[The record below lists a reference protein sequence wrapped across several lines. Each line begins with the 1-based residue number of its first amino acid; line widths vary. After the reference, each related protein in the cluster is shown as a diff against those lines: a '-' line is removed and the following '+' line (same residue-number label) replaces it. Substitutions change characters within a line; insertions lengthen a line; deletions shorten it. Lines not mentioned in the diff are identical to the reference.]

1 MYQPS
6 YRDKPGAPDILE
18 ANREISEKH
27 LSTKRRLTREY
38 LDQAP
43 AVKDASTKDRALG
56 HPFTPSLGCCH
67 HQILLLI
74 AVPKCIQ
81 HGEQE
86 DLETSV
92 QPLGFD
98 LIAIMDMVG

>member
-43 AVKDASTKDRALG
+43 AVKDASTKTGLWDIPS
-56 HPFTPSLGCCH
+56 HPHWDVVTIKYFY
-67 HQILLLI
+67 
-74 AVPKCIQ
+74 
-81 HGEQE
+81 
-86 DLETSV
+86 
-92 QPLGFD
+92 
-98 LIAIMDMVG
+98 